1 MTMNALPL
9 DPQLAFLE
17 GGGEATRLILARDW
31 TGHPL
36 GPPQEWPEA
45 FRVAISLVL
54 NSPESMILA
63 WGPDLHFFF
72 NETYF
77 PLLGPRLSW
86 AMGARFDEVWADAL
100 EQARPIIDAAL
111 AGQTQRFVDLP
122 WKLDTDRGEAH
133 TFWTFSYSR
142 VLDGMG
148 KVAGLFIFTN
158 ETTARVHADAALR
171 ESQMQLSYALE
182 ELRAL
187 NVTLEQRIVE
197 RTAERDRMWDVS
209 PDLLAVIDFDGVIH
223 RINPAWHTILGYDVG
238 DLIGRSVM
246 TFIHPDDVVAARA
259 ALATS
264 LTEASSRIELRM
276 RHADGHDEWIAWV
289 GAASAYEV
297 FAVGRHITQQK
308 MAEEALRATEE
319 QLRQAQKL
327 EAIGQLTGSVAHD
340 FNNLLTVIRG
350 SIDLIRRPEFPAERR
365 QRHMDAIADA
375 ADRAA
380 KLTAQLLAFAR
391 RQPLTPEIV
400 DVGASITTLTD
411 MITTLSGPGVQLD
424 IDLPATPCHAHVD
437 RSQLDT
443 AIVNMAV
450 NARDA
455 MAGQGRLT
463 ISVRS
468 QRDAHGKAQVRIAI
482 SDTGEGIPPERL
494 EQIFE
499 PFFTTKK
506 LGAGTGLGLSQVFG
520 FARQS
525 GGDVQVASTPGKG
538 ATFTLLLPQIDGQP
552 VADSHAAL
560 PGAPS
565 RTECCV
571 LVVEDNVEVGHF
583 AVEAL
588 QTLGCRTVIA
598 TNAAAALEELNRD
611 AERFDLVF
619 SDVMMPG
626 QSGIDFAHEISRL
639 HPRLRILLTS
649 GYSQVIADEGSHGF
663 ALLRKPYTLAELAQQ
678 IDRLF
683 GG

>member
-1 MTMNALPL
+1 MTVLL
-9 DPQLAFLE
+9 SDPRLAFLE

-36 GPPQEWPEA
+36 GAPQDWPES
-45 FRVAISLVL
+45 FRVALSLVL

-100 EQARPIIDAAL
+100 EQARPIIDDAL
-111 AGQTQRFVDLP
+111 AGRTQRFVDLP

-133 TFWTFSYSR
+133 TFWSFSYSR
-142 VLDGMG
+142 VLDGQG
-148 KVAGLFIFTN
+148 DVAGLFIFTN

-171 ESQMQLSYALE
+171 ESQAQLSHALE

-187 NVTLEQRIVE
+187 NVTLEQRIIE

-209 PDLLAVIDFDGVIH
+209 PDLLAVIDADGVIH
-223 RINPAWHTILGYDVG
+223 RSNPAWRTLLGYEASALV
-238 DLIGRSVM
+238 GRSIM
-246 TFIHPDDVVAARA
+246 DFIQADHRDAARE
-259 ALATS
+259 ALRTS
-264 LTEASSRIELRM
+264 LEGESSRIELRM
-276 RHADGHDEWIAWV
+276 RHAEGHDEWIAWV
-289 GAASAYEV
+289 GASSAREV

-308 MAEEALRATEE
+308 AAEEALRATEE

-350 SIDLIRRPEFPAERR
+350 SIDLLRRADFPPERR
-365 QRHMDAIADA
+365 QRQMDAIADA

-400 DVGASITTLTD
+400 DVGDSIVTLSD
-411 MITTLSGPGVQLD
+411 MIITLCGPGIRLD
-424 IDLPATPCHAHVD
+424 IDRPETPCRAHVD

-455 MAGQGRLT
+455 MAGQGQLT
-463 ISVRS
+463 IKIRAV
-468 QRDAHGKAQVRIAI
+468 DGPADKHEVRIAI
-482 SDTGEGIPPERL
+482 TDTGEGIPSERL

-499 PFFTTKK
+499 PFFTTKR

-525 GGDVQVASTPGKG
+525 GGDVHVVSAPGEG
-538 ATFTLLLPQIDGQP
+538 ATFTLVLPRVDGEP
-552 VADSHAAL
+552 LSDAR
-560 PGAPS
+560 PGSMAGRPLTD
-565 RTECCV
+565 RCV
-571 LVVEDNVEVGHF
+571 LVVEDNIEVGQF

-588 QTLGCRTVIA
+588 RTLGCRTVIA
-598 TNAAAALEELNRD
+598 TNAAAALEELKAG

-626 QSGIDFAHEISRL
+626 QSGIEFAHDITALYPE
-639 HPRLRILLTS
+639 LRILLTS

-678 IDRLF
+678 MNRLF
-683 GG
+683 DG

>member
-1 MTMNALPL
+1 
-9 DPQLAFLE
+9 
-17 GGGEATRLILARDW
+17 
-31 TGHPL
+31 
-36 GPPQEWPEA
+36 
-45 FRVAISLVL
+45 
-54 NSPESMILA
+54 MILA

-77 PLLGPRLSW
+77 PLLGPRLPW

-100 EQARPIIDAAL
+100 EQARPIIDDAL
-111 AGQTQRFVDLP
+111 AGRTQRFVDLP

-133 TFWTFSYSR
+133 TFWSFSYSR
-142 VLDGMG
+142 VLDGEG

-171 ESQMQLSYALE
+171 ESQAQLSQALE
-182 ELRAL
+182 DLRGL
-187 NVTLEQRIVE
+187 NVTLEQRIIE

-209 PDLLAVIDFDGVIH
+209 PDLLTVIDPEGTIR
-223 RINPAWHTILGYDVG
+223 RINPAWRVLLGYEAT

-246 TFIHPDDVVAARA
+246 DFIHADDREGARA
-259 ALATS
+259 ALRTS
-264 LTEASSRIELRM
+264 LEGGVPRIELRM
-276 RHADGHDEWIAWV
+276 RHAEGHDEWIAWV
-289 GAASAYEV
+289 GASSEFEV
-297 FAVGRHITQQK
+297 FSVGRHITQQK
-308 MAEEALRATEE
+308 AAEEALRATEE

-350 SIDLIRRPEFPAERR
+350 SIDLLRRAEFPAERR
-365 QRHMDAIADA
+365 QRQIDAIADA

-400 DVGASITTLTD
+400 DVGDSITSLVD
-411 MITTLSGPGVQLD
+411 MITTLCGPGIELD
-424 IDLPATPCHAHVD
+424 VDLPEVPCRAHVD

-463 ISVRS
+463 IRVKSEAEAVSER
-468 QRDAHGKAQVRIAI
+468 QVRIAI
-482 SDTGEGIPPERL
+482 TDTGEGIPPDRL
-494 EQIFE
+494 DQIFE
-499 PFFTTKK
+499 PFFTTKR

-525 GGDVQVASTPGKG
+525 GGDVHVVSEPSEG
-538 ATFTLLLPQIDGQP
+538 ATFTLLLPQVDGLP
-552 VADSHAAL
+552 ISEGRVAMATGHKRAE
-560 PGAPS
+560 G
-565 RTECCV
+565 RV
-571 LVVEDNVEVGHF
+571 LVVEDNIEVGQF

-588 QTLGCRTVIA
+588 QTLGCHTVTA
-598 TNAAAALEELNRD
+598 TNAAAAMEELKTGAD
-611 AERFDLVF
+611 RFDLVF

-639 HPRLRILLTS
+639 HPELRILLTS

-663 ALLRKPYTLAELAQQ
+663 ALLRKPY
-678 IDRLF
+678 
-683 GG
+683 

>member
-1 MTMNALPL
+1 MNGPSL

-36 GPPQEWPEA
+36 GPPQQWPET
-45 FRVAISLVL
+45 FRVALSLVL
-54 NSPESMILA
+54 NSPESMILS

-77 PLLGPRLSW
+77 PLLGPRLPW
-86 AMGARFDEVWADAL
+86 AMGARFDEVWADAW
-100 EQARPIIDAAL
+100 EQARPIIDDAL
-111 AGQTQRFVDLP
+111 AGRTQRFVDLP
-122 WKLDTDRGEAH
+122 WKLDTDRGEAD
-133 TFWTFSYSR
+133 TFWSFSYSR
-142 VLDGMG
+142 VLDGKG
-148 KVAGLFIFTN
+148 EAAGLFIFTN

-171 ESQMQLSYALE
+171 ESQAQLSLALD

-209 PDLLAVIDFDGVIH
+209 PDLLTVLDSRGVI
-223 RINPAWHTILGYDVG
+223 RRTNPAWQTLLGYEAHG
-238 DLIGRSVM
+238 LIGRSIMDFV
-246 TFIHPDDVVAARA
+246 HPDDLPDARA
-259 ALATS
+259 ALSSS
-264 LTEASSRIELRM
+264 LTEPEARIELRM
-276 RHADGHDEWIAWV
+276 RHARSHDEWIAWV
-289 GAASAYEV
+289 GAASAREV

-308 MAEEALRATEE
+308 LAEQALRETEE

-350 SIDLIRRPEFPAERR
+350 SIDLVRRPDFPAERR
-365 QRHMDAIADA
+365 QRHIDAIADA

-400 DVGASITTLTD
+400 DVGDSILTLTD
-411 MITTLSGPGVQLD
+411 MVTTLCGPGIALD
-424 IDLPATPCHAHVD
+424 IDVPEVACHAHVD

-455 MAGQGRLT
+455 MAGQGQLT
-463 ISVRS
+463 IRVRS
-468 QRDAHGKAQVRIAI
+468 ATAADGAAQVHIAI
-482 SDTGEGIPPERL
+482 ADTGEGIPPERL

-525 GGDVQVASTPGKG
+525 GGDVHVASKPGEG
-538 ATFTLLLPQIDGQP
+538 AVFTLVLPLVDCIPLAVQKDGEMRALSG
-552 VADSHAAL
+552 ADI
-560 PGAPS
+560 
-565 RTECCV
+565 CV
-571 LVVEDNVEVGHF
+571 LVVEDNVEVGQF

-588 QTLGCRTVIA
+588 RTLGCRTVIA
-598 TNAAAALEELNRD
+598 NNAAVALEELKAG

-626 QSGIDFAHEISRL
+626 QSGIDFARDISRFYP
-639 HPRLRILLTS
+639 HLRILLTS

-663 ALLRKPYTLAELAQQ
+663 ALLRKPYTLSELTQQ

>member
-1 MTMNALPL
+1 MSGAFP

-31 TGHPL
+31 TDHPL
-36 GPPQEWPEA
+36 GPPQQWPEA
-45 FRVAISLVL
+45 FRVALSLVL

-77 PLLGPRLSW
+77 SLLGPRLPW
-86 AMGARFDEVWADAL
+86 AMGSRFDEVWADAW
-100 EQARPIIDAAL
+100 EQARPIIDDAL
-111 AGQTQRFVDLP
+111 AGRTQRFVDLP
-122 WKLDTDRGEAH
+122 WKLDTDRGEAD
-133 TFWTFSYSR
+133 TFWSFSYSR
-142 VLDGMG
+142 VLDGQG
-148 KVAGLFIFTN
+148 GVAGLFIFTN

-171 ESQMQLSYALE
+171 DSQAQLSDALE

-209 PDLLAVIDFDGVIH
+209 PDLLTVLDAKGIV
-223 RINPAWHTILGYDVG
+223 RRANPAWRALLGYEPAT
-238 DLIGRSVM
+238 LIGWSVM
-246 TFIHPDDVVAARA
+246 DFIHPDDLAAAER

-264 LTEASSRIELRM
+264 LTGPESRIELRM
-276 RHADGHDEWIAWV
+276 RHALGHDEWIAWV
-289 GAASAYEV
+289 GAASSHEI

-308 MAEEALRATEE
+308 AAEQTLRDTEE

-350 SIDLIRRPEFPAERR
+350 SIDLLRRPDFPVARR
-365 QRHMDAIADA
+365 PRQIDAIADA

-391 RQPLTPEIV
+391 RQPLTPEVV
-400 DVGASITTLTD
+400 DVGASIMTLTD
-411 MITTLSGPGVQLD
+411 MMTTLCGPGIILN
-424 IDLPATPCHAHVD
+424 IDLPEAPCHAHVD

-443 AIVNMAV
+443 AVINMAV

-455 MAGQGRLT
+455 MAGQGHLT
-463 ISVRS
+463 IRVREE
-468 QRDAHGKAQVRIAI
+468 KAPDGQKQVRIAI
-482 SDTGEGIPPERL
+482 TDTGEGIPPERL
-494 EQIFE
+494 DQIFE

-525 GGDVQVASTPGKG
+525 GGDVHVVSRPGEG
-538 ATFTLLLPQIDGQP
+538 ATFTLVLPQIDGLP
-552 VADSHAAL
+552 LPEHGLGGSGVAA
-560 PGAPS
+560 
-565 RTECCV
+565 RTDICV
-571 LVVEDNVEVGHF
+571 LVVEDNIEVGQF

-598 TNAAAALEELNRD
+598 NNAAVALEELKTG

-626 QSGIDFAHEISRL
+626 QSGIDFAHGISRL
-639 HPRLRILLTS
+639 YPHLRILLTS

-663 ALLRKPYTLAELAQQ
+663 ALLRKPYTVAELAQQ

>member
-1 MTMNALPL
+1 MSVVSS
-9 DPQLAFLE
+9 DPKLAFLE

-31 TGHPL
+31 TGHPM
-36 GPPQEWPEA
+36 GPPQDWPES
-45 FRVAISLVL
+45 FRIPLSLVL

-100 EQARPIIDAAL
+100 EQARPIIDDAL
-111 AGQTQRFVDLP
+111 AGRTQRFVDLP

-133 TFWTFSYSR
+133 TFWSFSYSR
-142 VLDGMG
+142 VLDGEG

-171 ESQMQLSYALE
+171 ESQAQLSQALE
-182 ELRAL
+182 ELRGL
-187 NVTLEQRIVE
+187 NVTLEQRIIE

-209 PDLLAVIDFDGVIH
+209 PDLLTVIDPEGTIR
-223 RINPAWHTILGYDVG
+223 RINPAWRVLLGYEAT

-246 TFIHPDDVVAARA
+246 DFIHADDREGARA
-259 ALATS
+259 ALRTS
-264 LTEASSRIELRM
+264 LEGGVPRIELRM
-276 RHADGHDEWIAWV
+276 RHAEGRDEWIAWV
-289 GAASAYEV
+289 GASSEFEV
-297 FAVGRHITQQK
+297 FSVGRHITQQK
-308 MAEEALRATEE
+308 AAEEALRATEE

-350 SIDLIRRPEFPAERR
+350 SIDLLRRAEFPAERR
-365 QRHMDAIADA
+365 QRQIDAIADA

-400 DVGASITTLTD
+400 DVGDSITSLVD
-411 MITTLSGPGVQLD
+411 MITTLCGPGIELD
-424 IDLPATPCHAHVD
+424 VDLPEVPCRAHVD

-463 ISVRS
+463 IRVRS
-468 QRDAHGKAQVRIAI
+468 EAEAVGERQVRIAI
-482 SDTGEGIPPERL
+482 TDTGEGIPPERL
-494 EQIFE
+494 DQIFE
-499 PFFTTKK
+499 PFFTTKR

-525 GGDVQVASTPGKG
+525 GGDVHVVSQPGEG
-538 ATFTLLLPQIDGQP
+538 ATFTLLLPRVDGLP
-552 VADSHAAL
+552 VSEGRVAMATGHKSAEH
-560 PGAPS
+560 
-565 RTECCV
+565 RV
-571 LVVEDNVEVGHF
+571 LVVEDNIEVGQF

-588 QTLGCRTVIA
+588 QTLGCHTVTA
-598 TNAAAALEELNRD
+598 TNAAAAMEELKTGAD
-611 AERFDLVF
+611 RFDLVF

-639 HPRLRILLTS
+639 YPKLRILLTS

-678 IDRLF
+678 MDRLF
-683 GG
+683 DQ

>member
-1 MTMNALPL
+1 MTVLPS
-9 DPQLAFLE
+9 DPRLAFLE

-36 GPPQEWPEA
+36 GAPQDWPET
-45 FRVAISLVL
+45 FRVALSLVL

-77 PLLGPRLSW
+77 PLLGPRLPW

-100 EQARPIIDAAL
+100 DQARPIIDDAL
-111 AGQTQRFVDLP
+111 AGRTQRFVDLP

-133 TFWTFSYSR
+133 TFWSFSYSR
-142 VLDGMG
+142 VLDGQG
-148 KVAGLFIFTN
+148 DVAGLFIFTN

-171 ESQMQLSYALE
+171 DSQAQLSHALE

-187 NVTLEQRIVE
+187 NITLEQRIIE

-209 PDLLAVIDFDGVIH
+209 PDLLTVIDAEGVIH
-223 RINPAWHTILGYDVG
+223 RSNPAWRTLLGYDASA
-238 DLIGRSVM
+238 LIGRSIMDFV
-246 TFIHPDDVVAARA
+246 HDDHRDDAWA
-259 ALATS
+259 ALRTTLEGGA
-264 LTEASSRIELRM
+264 SRIELRM
-276 RHADGHDEWIAWV
+276 RHAEGHDEWIAWV
-289 GAASAYEV
+289 GASSACEV
-297 FAVGRHITQQK
+297 FAVGRHITQQRA
-308 MAEEALRATEE
+308 AEDALRATEE

-350 SIDLIRRPEFPAERR
+350 SIDLLRRSDFPPERR
-365 QRHMDAIADA
+365 QRQIDAIADA

-380 KLTAQLLAFAR
+380 NLTAQLLAFAR

-400 DVGASITTLTD
+400 DIGDSIVMLAD
-411 MITTLSGPGVQLD
+411 MIITLCGPGIRLD
-424 IDLPATPCHAHVD
+424 IDLPEIPCRAHVD

-455 MAGQGRLT
+455 MAGQGQLT
-463 ISVRS
+463 IKIRPV
-468 QRDAHGKAQVRIAI
+468 DGPGEAHQVRIAI
-482 SDTGEGIPPERL
+482 TDTGEGIPPERL

-499 PFFTTKK
+499 PFFTTKR

-525 GGDVQVASTPGKG
+525 GGDVHVVSALGEG
-538 ATFTLLLPQIDGQP
+538 ATFTLVLPRVDGEP
-552 VADSHAAL
+552 LRDTRSNCMAGRPLTD
-560 PGAPS
+560 
-565 RTECCV
+565 RCV
-571 LVVEDNVEVGHF
+571 LVVEDNIEVGQF

-598 TNAAAALEELNRD
+598 TNAAAALEELKAG

-626 QSGIDFAHEISRL
+626 QSGIEFADDITSLYPE
-639 HPRLRILLTS
+639 LRILLTS

-678 IDRLF
+678 MDRLF
-683 GG
+683 DG

>member
-1 MTMNALPL
+1 MTVAPS
-9 DPQLAFLE
+9 DPKLAFLQ

-36 GPPQEWPEA
+36 GAPQDWPES
-45 FRVAISLVL
+45 FRVALSLVL

-100 EQARPIIDAAL
+100 EQARPIIDDAL
-111 AGQTQRFVDLP
+111 AGRTQRFVDLP

-133 TFWTFSYSR
+133 TFWSFSYSR
-142 VLDGMG
+142 VLDGEG
-148 KVAGLFIFTN
+148 KVAGLCIFTN
-158 ETTARVHADAALR
+158 ETTARVHADSALR
-171 ESQMQLSYALE
+171 ESQTQLSLALE
-182 ELRAL
+182 ELRGL

-209 PDLLAVIDFDGVIH
+209 PDLLAVIDSEGIIH
-223 RINPAWHTILGYDVG
+223 RINPAWRVLLGYDAAA
-238 DLIGRSVM
+238 LIGRSVM
-246 TFIHPDDVVAARA
+246 ELVHPDDVDGAQA
-259 ALATS
+259 ALRTS
-264 LTEASSRIELRM
+264 LEGGIPRIELRM
-276 RHADGHDEWIAWV
+276 RHASGHDEWIAWV
-289 GAASAYEV
+289 GASSAFEV

-308 MAEEALRATEE
+308 AAEEALRATEE

-350 SIDLIRRPEFPAERR
+350 SIDLLRHAEFPPERR
-365 QRHMDAIADA
+365 QRQIDAIADA

-400 DVGASITTLTD
+400 DVGDSITSLVD
-411 MITTLSGPGVQLD
+411 MITTLCGPGIGLNL
-424 IDLPATPCHAHVD
+424 DLPEVPCRAHVD

-463 ISVRS
+463 IQVRS
-468 QRDAHGKAQVRIAI
+468 QTGGAGEHQVRIAI
-482 SDTGEGIPPERL
+482 TDTGEGIPPERL

-499 PFFTTKK
+499 PFFTTKR

-525 GGDVQVASTPGKG
+525 GGDVHVVSAPGRG
-538 ATFTLLLPQIDGQP
+538 ATFTLVLPQVEGLPIP
-552 VADSHAAL
+552 DSRSA
-560 PGAPS
+560 GATGLA
-565 RTECCV
+565 RTDCCV
-571 LVVEDNVEVGHF
+571 LVVEDNVEVGQF

-588 QTLGCRTVIA
+588 QTLGCQTVTA
-598 TNAAAALEELNRD
+598 TNATAAMEELKAD

-639 HPRLRILLTS
+639 YPRLRILLTS

-678 IDRLF
+678 MDRLF
-683 GG
+683 DG

>member
-1 MTMNALPL
+1 MSVVSS
-9 DPQLAFLE
+9 DPKLAFLE

-31 TGHPL
+31 TGHPM
-36 GPPQEWPEA
+36 GPPEDWPES
-45 FRVAISLVL
+45 FRIPLSLVL

-100 EQARPIIDAAL
+100 EQARPIIDDAL
-111 AGQTQRFVDLP
+111 AGRTQRFVDLP

-133 TFWTFSYSR
+133 TFWSFSYSR
-142 VLDGMG
+142 VLDGEG

-171 ESQMQLSYALE
+171 ESQAQLSQALE
-182 ELRAL
+182 ELRGL
-187 NVTLEQRIVE
+187 NVTLEQRIIE

-209 PDLLAVIDFDGVIH
+209 PDLLTVIDPEGTIR
-223 RINPAWHTILGYDVG
+223 RINPAWRVLLGYEAT

-246 TFIHPDDVVAARA
+246 DFIHADDREGARA
-259 ALATS
+259 ALRTS
-264 LTEASSRIELRM
+264 LEGGVPRIELRM
-276 RHADGHDEWIAWV
+276 RHAEGHDEWIAWV
-289 GAASAYEV
+289 GASSEFEV
-297 FAVGRHITQQK
+297 FSVGRHITQQK
-308 MAEEALRATEE
+308 AAEAALRATEE

-350 SIDLIRRPEFPAERR
+350 SIDLLRRAEFPAERR
-365 QRHMDAIADA
+365 QRQIDAIADA

-400 DVGASITTLTD
+400 DVGDSITSLVD
-411 MITTLSGPGVQLD
+411 MITTLCGPGIELD
-424 IDLPATPCHAHVD
+424 VDLPEVPCRAHVD

-463 ISVRS
+463 IRVRPEA
-468 QRDAHGKAQVRIAI
+468 DAVGERQVRIAI
-482 SDTGEGIPPERL
+482 TDTGEGIPPDRL
-494 EQIFE
+494 DQIFE
-499 PFFTTKK
+499 PFFTTKR

-525 GGDVQVASTPGKG
+525 GGDVHVVSEPCEG
-538 ATFTLLLPQIDGQP
+538 ATFTLLLPQVDGLP
-552 VADSHAAL
+552 VSEGRVAMATGHKRAV
-560 PGAPS
+560 
-565 RTECCV
+565 RHV
-571 LVVEDNVEVGHF
+571 LVVEDNIEVGQF

-588 QTLGCRTVIA
+588 QTLGCHTVTA
-598 TNAAAALEELNRD
+598 TNAAAAMEELKTGAD
-611 AERFDLVF
+611 RFDLVF

-639 HPRLRILLTS
+639 YPQLRILLTS

-678 IDRLF
+678 MDRLF
-683 GG
+683 DQ

>member
-1 MTMNALPL
+1 MNVASS
-9 DPQLAFLE
+9 DPKLAFLE

-31 TGHPL
+31 TRHPM
-36 GPPQEWPEA
+36 GPPQDWPES
-45 FRVAISLVL
+45 FRIPLSLVL

-100 EQARPIIDAAL
+100 EQARPIIDDAL
-111 AGQTQRFVDLP
+111 AGRTQRFVDLP

-133 TFWTFSYSR
+133 TFWSFSYSR
-142 VLDGMG
+142 VLDGEG

-158 ETTARVHADAALR
+158 ETTARVHADAALH
-171 ESQMQLSYALE
+171 ESQAQLSQALD
-182 ELRAL
+182 ELRGL
-187 NVTLEQRIVE
+187 NVTLEQRIIE

-209 PDLLAVIDFDGVIH
+209 PDLLTVIDPEGTIR
-223 RINPAWHTILGYDVG
+223 RINPAWRVLLGYEAT

-246 TFIHPDDVVAARA
+246 DFIHADDREGARA
-259 ALATS
+259 ALRTS
-264 LTEASSRIELRM
+264 LEGGVPRIELRM
-276 RHADGHDEWIAWV
+276 RHAEGHDEWIAWV
-289 GAASAYEV
+289 GASSEFEV
-297 FAVGRHITQQK
+297 FSVGRHITQQK
-308 MAEEALRATEE
+308 AAEEALRATEE

-350 SIDLIRRPEFPAERR
+350 SIDLLRHAEFPAERR
-365 QRHMDAIADA
+365 QRQIDAIADA

-400 DVGASITTLTD
+400 DVGDSITSLVD
-411 MITTLSGPGVQLD
+411 MITTLCGPGIELD
-424 IDLPATPCHAHVD
+424 VDLPEVPCRAHVD

-463 ISVRS
+463 IRVRS
-468 QRDAHGKAQVRIAI
+468 EAEAVGEPQVRIAI
-482 SDTGEGIPPERL
+482 TDTGEGIPPDRL
-494 EQIFE
+494 DQIFE
-499 PFFTTKK
+499 PFFTTKR

-525 GGDVQVASTPGKG
+525 GGDVHVVSEPGEG
-538 ATFTLLLPQIDGQP
+538 ATFTLLLPQVDGLP
-552 VADSHAAL
+552 VSEGRVAMATGHKRAE
-560 PGAPS
+560 
-565 RTECCV
+565 RRV
-571 LVVEDNVEVGHF
+571 LVVEDNIEVGQF

-588 QTLGCRTVIA
+588 QTLGCHTVTT
-598 TNAAAALEELNRD
+598 TNAAAAMEELKTGAD
-611 AERFDLVF
+611 RFDLVF

-639 HPRLRILLTS
+639 YPELRILLTS

-678 IDRLF
+678 MDRLF
-683 GG
+683 DQ

>member
-1 MTMNALPL
+1 MTAAQP
-9 DPQLAFLE
+9 DPDLAFLD

-31 TGHPL
+31 TDHPL
-36 GPPQEWPEA
+36 GPPRNWPETL
-45 FRVAISLVL
+45 RVALSLVL

-63 WGPDLHFFF
+63 WGPELHFFF

-77 PLLGPRLSW
+77 PLLGPRLPW

-100 EQARPIIDAAL
+100 EQARPIIDDAL
-111 AGQTQRFVDLP
+111 AGRTQRFVDLP

-133 TFWTFSYSR
+133 TFWSFSYSR
-142 VLDGMG
+142 VLDGRG
-148 KVAGLFIFTN
+148 DVAGLFIFTN

-171 ESQMQLSYALE
+171 DSQLQLSQALE
-182 ELRAL
+182 ELRGL
-187 NVTLEQRIVE
+187 NVTLEQRIIE

-209 PDLLAVIDFDGVIH
+209 PDLLAVLNAEGVIQ
-223 RINPAWHTILGYDVG
+223 RTNPAWGKLLGYGGQALV
-238 DLIGRSVM
+238 GRSVM
-246 TFIHPDDVVAARA
+246 ELVHPDDLAGAQE
-259 ALATS
+259 ALSNS
-264 LTEASSRIELRM
+264 LTRQVSRIEVRM
-276 RHADGHDEWIAWV
+276 RHAQGDYEWIAWV
-289 GAASAYEV
+289 GASSAREV

-308 MAEEALRATEE
+308 AAEEALRQTEE

-350 SIDLIRRPEFPAERR
+350 SIDLIRRPGFPPERR
-365 QRHMDAIADA
+365 QRQIEAIADA

-391 RQPLTPEIV
+391 RQPLTPEVV
-400 DVGASITTLTD
+400 DVGASIMTLSE
-411 MITTLSGPGVQLD
+411 MIATLSGPGIRLVF
-424 IDLPATPCHAHVD
+424 DLPDRPCHAHVD
-437 RSQLDT
+437 RSQFDT

-455 MAGQGRLT
+455 MAGQGTLT
-463 ISVRS
+463 IRVWSEAEP
-468 QRDAHGKAQVRIAI
+468 QGADQVRIAI
-482 SDTGEGIPPERL
+482 IDTGEGIPADRL
-494 EQIFE
+494 DQIFE
-499 PFFTTKK
+499 PFFTTKR

-525 GGDVQVASTPGKG
+525 GGDVHVASTPGQG
-538 ATFTLLLPQIDGQP
+538 ATFTLVLPRTDGLP
-552 VADSHAAL
+552 AADRQQGDPRAAN
-560 PGAPS
+560 G
-565 RTECCV
+565 TERCV
-571 LVVEDNVEVGHF
+571 LVVEDNVEVGQF

-588 QTLGCRTVIA
+588 QTLGYRTVIA
-598 TNAAAALEELNRD
+598 TNAAAAMEELKAG

-626 QSGIDFAHEISRL
+626 QSGIDFAHDIARL
-639 HPRLRILLTS
+639 HPELRILLTS
-649 GYSQVIADEGSHGF
+649 GYSRVIADEGSHGF

-683 GG
+683 GV

>member
-1 MTMNALPL
+1 MTAEKLP
-9 DPQLAFLE
+9 PQLAFLE
-17 GGGEATRLILARDW
+17 GGGAATQLILDRDW
-31 TGHPL
+31 TGHPF
-36 GPPQEWPEA
+36 GPPETWPDA
-45 FRVAISLVL
+45 FRVALSLVL

-100 EQARPIIDAAL
+100 DQARPIIDDAL
-111 AGQTQRFVDLP
+111 AGRTQRFVDLP
-122 WKLDTDRGEAH
+122 WKLDTDRGEAL
-133 TFWTFSYSR
+133 TYWSFSYSR
-142 VLDGMG
+142 VLDAMG
-148 KVAGLFIFTN
+148 EVAGLFIFTN
-158 ETTARVHADAALR
+158 ETTSRVIADAALR
-171 ESQMQLSYALE
+171 DSQEQLSAALE

-187 NVTLEQRIVE
+187 NVTLEQRVVE

-209 PDLLAVIDFDGVIH
+209 PDLLTVVDQDGRIH
-223 RINPAWHTILGYDVG
+223 RANPAWRDLLGYGAEALLGVSIMD
-238 DLIGRSVM
+238 
-246 TFIHPDDVVAARA
+246 FIHDDDLPVAQRALSRSLEGRVARN
-259 ALATS
+259 
-264 LTEASSRIELRM
+264 EVRM
-276 RHADGHDEWIAWV
+276 RHADGHHEWISWV
-289 GAASAYEV
+289 GAAHGCEV

-308 MAEEALRATEE
+308 AAEEALRQTEE

-327 EAIGQLTGSVAHD
+327 EAIGQLTGGVAHD

-350 SIDLIRRPEFPAERR
+350 SIDLLRRDDFPAERR
-365 QRHMDAIADA
+365 QRQINAIADA

-391 RQPLTPEIV
+391 RQPLTPEVI
-400 DVGASITTLTD
+400 DVGASILTLTD
-411 MITTLSGPGVQLD
+411 MIHTLSGPGIKLVIEQ
-424 IDLPATPCHAHVD
+424 PETPCFAHVD

-455 MAGQGRLT
+455 MAGQGTLT
-463 ISVRS
+463 I
-468 QRDAHGKAQVRIAI
+468 RIAPAI
-482 SDTGEGIPPERL
+482 GPYGTDQVHIAITDTGEGIPADRL

-499 PFFTTKK
+499 PFFTTKQ

-525 GGDVQVASTPGKG
+525 GGDVRVVSQPGQG
-538 ATFTLLLPQIDGQP
+538 ATFTLILPQSHGQP
-552 VADSHAAL
+552 RVDSGLRAIDMAKRSDL
-560 PGAPS
+560 
-565 RTECCV
+565 CV
-571 LVVEDNVEVGHF
+571 LIVEDNIEVGQF

-588 QTLGCRTVIA
+588 RTLGCRTVIA
-598 TNAAAALEELNRD
+598 TNAAMAMEELKAD
-611 AERFDLVF
+611 AARFDLVF

-626 QSGIDFAHEISRL
+626 QSGIDFAHDIARTY
-639 HPRLRILLTS
+639 PDLRILLTS

>member
-1 MTMNALPL
+1 MNGPSL

-36 GPPQEWPEA
+36 GPPQQWPET
-45 FRVAISLVL
+45 FRVALSLVL
-54 NSPESMILA
+54 NSPESMILS

-77 PLLGPRLSW
+77 PLLGPRLPW
-86 AMGARFDEVWADAL
+86 AMGARFDEVWADAW
-100 EQARPIIDAAL
+100 EQARPIIDDAL
-111 AGQTQRFVDLP
+111 AGRTQRFVDLP
-122 WKLDTDRGEAH
+122 WKLDTDRGEAD
-133 TFWTFSYSR
+133 TFWSFSYSR
-142 VLDGMG
+142 VLDGKG
-148 KVAGLFIFTN
+148 EAAGLFIFTN

-171 ESQMQLSYALE
+171 ESQAQLSLALD

-209 PDLLAVIDFDGVIH
+209 PDLLTVLDSQGVI
-223 RINPAWHTILGYDVG
+223 RRTNPAWQTLLGYEAHG
-238 DLIGRSVM
+238 LIGRSIMDFV
-246 TFIHPDDVVAARA
+246 HPDDLPGAQA
-259 ALATS
+259 ALSNS
-264 LTEASSRIELRM
+264 LTEPEARIELRM
-276 RHADGHDEWIAWV
+276 RHARGHDEWIAWV
-289 GAASAYEV
+289 GAASAREV

-308 MAEEALRATEE
+308 LAEQALRETEE

-350 SIDLIRRPEFPAERR
+350 SIDLVRRPDFPAERR
-365 QRHMDAIADA
+365 QRHIEAIADA

-400 DVGASITTLTD
+400 DVGASILTLTD
-411 MITTLSGPGVQLD
+411 MVTTLCGPGIALD
-424 IDLPATPCHAHVD
+424 IDVPEVACHAHVD

-455 MAGQGRLT
+455 MAGQGQLT
-463 ISVRS
+463 IRVRS
-468 QRDAHGKAQVRIAI
+468 ATAADGVAQVHIAI
-482 SDTGEGIPPERL
+482 ADTGEGIPPERL

-525 GGDVQVASTPGKG
+525 GGDVHVASKPGEG
-538 ATFTLLLPQIDGQP
+538 AVFTLVLPLVDCIPLAVQKAGEKRALSG
-552 VADSHAAL
+552 ADI
-560 PGAPS
+560 
-565 RTECCV
+565 CV
-571 LVVEDNVEVGHF
+571 LVVEDNVEVGQF

-588 QTLGCRTVIA
+588 RTLGCRTVIA
-598 TNAAAALEELNRD
+598 NNAAVALEELKAG

-626 QSGIDFAHEISRL
+626 QSGIDFARDISRL
-639 HPRLRILLTS
+639 YPHLRILLTS

-663 ALLRKPYTLAELAQQ
+663 ALLRKPYTLSELTQQ

>member
-1 MTMNALPL
+1 MNTAPS
-9 DPQLAFLE
+9 DPRFAFLE

-45 FRVAISLVL
+45 FRVALSLVL

-86 AMGARFDEVWADAL
+86 AMGSRFDEVWADAL
-100 EQARPIIDAAL
+100 EQARPIIDDAL
-111 AGQTQRFVDLP
+111 AGRTQRFVDLP

-133 TFWTFSYSR
+133 TFWSFSYSR
-142 VLDGMG
+142 VLDGEG

-158 ETTARVHADAALR
+158 ETTARVHADRALR
-171 ESQMQLSYALE
+171 ESQVQLSQALE

-209 PDLLAVIDFDGVIH
+209 PDLLTVVDAEGIIH
-223 RINPAWHTILGYDVG
+223 RVNPAWQTLLGYEPS
-238 DLIGRSVM
+238 DLIGRLILDLVQDEDR
-246 TFIHPDDVVAARA
+246 PAAEK
-259 ALATS
+259 ALKAS
-264 LTEASSRIELRM
+264 LTGSVARIELRL
-276 RHADGHDEWIAWV
+276 RHAQGHDEWIAWV
-289 GAASAYEV
+289 GASSAYEV
-297 FAVGRHITQQK
+297 FGVGRHITQQK
-308 MAEEALRATEE
+308 AAEAALRTTEE

-350 SIDLIRRPEFPAERR
+350 SIDLLRRAEFPAERR
-365 QRHMDAIADA
+365 QRQIDAIADA

-400 DVGASITTLTD
+400 DVGDSITALTD
-411 MITTLSGPGVQLD
+411 MITTLCGPGIRLD
-424 IDLPATPCHAHVD
+424 IDLPEAPCRAHVD

-455 MAGQGRLT
+455 MAGQGQLT
-463 ISVRS
+463 I
-468 QRDAHGKAQVRIAI
+468 QVRGQASMTGAPQVHIAI
-482 SDTGEGIPPERL
+482 TDTGEGIPPDRL
-494 EQIFE
+494 DQIFE
-499 PFFTTKK
+499 PFFTTKR

-525 GGDVQVASTPGKG
+525 GGDVHVVSAPGQG
-538 ATFTLLLPQIDGQP
+538 ATFTLVLPQVDGLP
-552 VADSHAAL
+552 VPDSRSSGT
-560 PGAPS
+560 PGAPHAD
-565 RTECCV
+565 RCV
-571 LVVEDNVEVGHF
+571 LVVEDNIEVGQF

-588 QTLGCRTVIA
+588 RTLGCRTVIA
-598 TNAAAALEELNRD
+598 TNAAVAIKELNAG

-626 QSGIDFAHEISRL
+626 QSGIDFAHDIDRN
-639 HPRLRILLTS
+639 HPGLRILLTS

-683 GG
+683 SR

>member
-1 MTMNALPL
+1 MLSELT
-9 DPQLAFLE
+9 DPRLAFLQ

-45 FRVAISLVL
+45 FRVALSLVL

-86 AMGARFDEVWADAL
+86 AMGSRFDEVWADAL
-100 EQARPIIDAAL
+100 EQARPIIDDAL
-111 AGQTQRFVDLP
+111 AGRTQRFVDLP

-133 TFWTFSYSR
+133 TFWSFSYSR
-142 VLDGMG
+142 VLDGQG
-148 KVAGLFIFTN
+148 GVAGLFIFTN
-158 ETTARVHADAALR
+158 ETTARVHADSALR
-171 ESQMQLSYALE
+171 DSQRQLSAALE
-182 ELRAL
+182 ELCAL

-209 PDLLAVIDFDGVIH
+209 PDLLTILDEKGRIQ
-223 RINPAWHTILGYDVG
+223 RINPAWHHLLGYAGADV
-238 DLIGRSVM
+238 IGRSVM
-246 TFIHPDDVVAARA
+246 EFVHEDDLPAVSS
-259 ALATS
+259 ALQHS
-264 LTEASSRIELRM
+264 LTGEVSRVEVRM
-276 RHADGHDEWIAWV
+276 HHTDGHFDWISWV
-289 GAASAYEV
+289 GAASASEV
-297 FAVGRHITQQK
+297 FGVGRHITQQK
-308 MAEEALRATEE
+308 VAEEALRQTEE

-350 SIDLIRRPEFPAERR
+350 SIDLLRRPDFPPERR
-365 QRHMDAIADA
+365 QRQIDAIADA
-375 ADRAA
+375 SDRAA

-400 DVGASITTLTD
+400 DVGASITQLKD
-411 MITTLSGPGVQLD
+411 MITTLSGPGVRLVVE
-424 IDLPATPCHAHVD
+424 LPDTACHAHVD

-455 MAGQGRLT
+455 MAGQGTLT
-463 ISVRS
+463 IRIAPDV
-468 QRDAHGKAQVRIAI
+468 DEHGASQVRIAI
-482 SDTGEGIPPERL
+482 TDTGEGIPSDRL
-494 EQIFE
+494 EPIFE
-499 PFFTTKK
+499 PFFTTKQ

-525 GGDVQVASTPGKG
+525 GGDVHVVSTPGCG
-538 ATFTLLLPQIDGQP
+538 ATFTLILPQIQGRPLSEPRLQSMRAQDRQ
-552 VADSHAAL
+552 
-560 PGAPS
+560 
-565 RTECCV
+565 ECCV
-571 LVVEDNVEVGHF
+571 LVVEDNVEVGQF

-598 TNAAAALEELNRD
+598 MNAAAAFQELNAG

-626 QSGIDFAHEISRL
+626 QSGIDFAHDIARH
-639 HPRLRILLTS
+639 HPHLRILLTS

-683 GG
+683 AT

>member
-1 MTMNALPL
+1 MTAEPL

-17 GGGEATRLILARDW
+17 GGGAATRLILERDW

-36 GPPQEWPEA
+36 GPPERWPEA
-45 FRVAISLVL
+45 FRVALSLVL

-86 AMGARFDEVWADAL
+86 AMGSRFDEVWADAL

-142 VLDGMG
+142 VLDGRG
-148 KVAGLFIFTN
+148 EVAGLFIFTN
-158 ETTARVHADAALR
+158 ETTARVHADSALR
-171 ESQMQLSYALE
+171 ESQTQLSLALE

-209 PDLLAVIDFDGVIH
+209 PDLLTIVDTGGIIH
-223 RINPAWHTILGYDVG
+223 RVNPAWYRLLGYAPN
-238 DLIGRSVM
+238 DLIGHSVM
-246 TFIHPDDVVAARA
+246 DFMHVDDVADARA
-259 ALATS
+259 ALAAS
-264 LTEASSRIELRM
+264 LTGSVSRVELRM
-276 RHADGHDEWIAWV
+276 RHVGGHDEWIAWV
-289 GAASAYEV
+289 GAASAGEV
-297 FAVGRHITQQK
+297 FAVGRHITQQRA
-308 MAEEALRATEE
+308 AEEALRATEE

-350 SIDLIRRPEFPAERR
+350 SIDLIRRADFPPERR
-365 QRHMDAIADA
+365 QRHIDAIADA

-400 DVGASITTLTD
+400 DVGASILTLAD
-411 MITTLSGPGVQLD
+411 MIRTLSGPGVALD
-424 IDLPATPCHAHVD
+424 INLPEAPCHAHVD

-463 ISVRS
+463 IRLWSEY
-468 QRDAHGKAQVRIAI
+468 DAAGRGQVRIAI
-482 SDTGEGIPPERL
+482 TDTGEGIPPERL
-494 EQIFE
+494 DQIFE

-525 GGDVQVASTPGKG
+525 GGDVKVVSPPGEG
-538 ATFTLLLPQIDGQP
+538 ATFTLSLPEVDG
-552 VADSHAAL
+552 L
-560 PGAPS
+560 PTPDQRQGLS
-565 RTECCV
+565 REAGRAGCRV
-571 LVVEDNVEVGHF
+571 LVVEDNVEVGRF

-588 QTLGCRTVIA
+588 QTLGCETVIA
-598 TNAAAALEELNRD
+598 NNAAAAVAELEHD
-611 AERFDLVF
+611 ADRFDLVF

-626 QSGIDFAHEISRL
+626 QSGIDFAHDISRL

-663 ALLRKPYTLAELAQQ
+663 ALLRKPYTLSELAQQ
-678 IDRLF
+678 IDHLF

>member
-1 MTMNALPL
+1 MSVVSS
-9 DPQLAFLE
+9 DPKLAFLE

-31 TGHPL
+31 TGHPM
-36 GPPQEWPEA
+36 GPPQDWPES
-45 FRVAISLVL
+45 FRIPLSLVL

-100 EQARPIIDAAL
+100 EQARPIIDDAL
-111 AGQTQRFVDLP
+111 AGRTQRFVDLP

-133 TFWTFSYSR
+133 TFWSFSYSR
-142 VLDGMG
+142 VLDGEG

-171 ESQMQLSYALE
+171 ESQAQLSQALE
-182 ELRAL
+182 ELRGL
-187 NVTLEQRIVE
+187 NVTLEQRIIE

-209 PDLLAVIDFDGVIH
+209 PDLLTVIDPEGTIR
-223 RINPAWHTILGYDVG
+223 RINPAWRVLLGYEAT

-246 TFIHPDDVVAARA
+246 DFIHADDREGARA
-259 ALATS
+259 ALRTS
-264 LTEASSRIELRM
+264 LEGGVPRIELRM
-276 RHADGHDEWIAWV
+276 HHAEGHDEWIAWV
-289 GAASAYEV
+289 GASSEFEV
-297 FAVGRHITQQK
+297 FSVGRHITQQK
-308 MAEEALRATEE
+308 AAEEALRATEE

-350 SIDLIRRPEFPAERR
+350 SIDLLRRAEFPAERR
-365 QRHMDAIADA
+365 QRQIDAIADA

-400 DVGASITTLTD
+400 DVGDSITSLVD
-411 MITTLSGPGVQLD
+411 MITTLCGPGIELD
-424 IDLPATPCHAHVD
+424 VDLPEVPCRAHVD

-463 ISVRS
+463 IRVKSEAEAVSER
-468 QRDAHGKAQVRIAI
+468 QVRIAI
-482 SDTGEGIPPERL
+482 TDTGEGIPPERL
-494 EQIFE
+494 DQIFE
-499 PFFTTKK
+499 PFFTTKR

-525 GGDVQVASTPGKG
+525 GGDVHVVSEPGEG
-538 ATFTLLLPQIDGQP
+538 ATFTLLLPQVDGLP
-552 VADSHAAL
+552 VSEGRVAMATGHKRAEH
-560 PGAPS
+560 
-565 RTECCV
+565 RV
-571 LVVEDNVEVGHF
+571 LVVEDNIEVGQF

-588 QTLGCRTVIA
+588 QTLGSHTVTT
-598 TNAAAALEELNRD
+598 TNAAAAMEELKTGAD
-611 AERFDLVF
+611 RFDLVF

-639 HPRLRILLTS
+639 YPELRILLTS

-678 IDRLF
+678 MDRLF
-683 GG
+683 DQ

>member
-1 MTMNALPL
+1 MSVASS
-9 DPQLAFLE
+9 DPKLAFLE
-17 GGGEATRLILARDW
+17 GGGEATRLILERDW
-31 TGHPL
+31 TGHPM
-36 GPPQEWPEA
+36 GPPQDWPES
-45 FRVAISLVL
+45 FRIPLSLVL

-100 EQARPIIDAAL
+100 EQARPIIDDAL
-111 AGQTQRFVDLP
+111 AGRTQRFVDLP

-133 TFWTFSYSR
+133 TFWSFSYSR
-142 VLDGMG
+142 VLDGEG

-171 ESQMQLSYALE
+171 ESQAQLSQALE
-182 ELRAL
+182 ELRGL
-187 NVTLEQRIVE
+187 NVTLEQRIIE

-209 PDLLAVIDFDGVIH
+209 PDLLTVIDPEGTIR
-223 RINPAWHTILGYDVG
+223 RINPAWRVLLGYEAN
-238 DLIGRSVM
+238 DLIGRSVID
-246 TFIHPDDVVAARA
+246 FIHADDREGARA
-259 ALATS
+259 ALRTS
-264 LTEASSRIELRM
+264 LEGGVPRIELRM
-276 RHADGHDEWIAWV
+276 RHAEGHDEWIAWV
-289 GAASAYEV
+289 GASSEFEV
-297 FAVGRHITQQK
+297 FSVGRHITQQK
-308 MAEEALRATEE
+308 AAEAALRATEE

-350 SIDLIRRPEFPAERR
+350 SIDLLRRAEFPAERR
-365 QRHMDAIADA
+365 QRQIDAIADA
-375 ADRAA
+375 ADRAS

-400 DVGASITTLTD
+400 DVGDSITSLVD
-411 MITTLSGPGVQLD
+411 MITTLCGPGIELD
-424 IDLPATPCHAHVD
+424 VDLPEVPCRAHVD

-463 ISVRS
+463 IRVKSEAEAVSER
-468 QRDAHGKAQVRIAI
+468 QVRIAI
-482 SDTGEGIPPERL
+482 TDTGEGIPPDRL
-494 EQIFE
+494 DQIFE
-499 PFFTTKK
+499 PFFTTKR

-525 GGDVQVASTPGKG
+525 GGDVHVVSEPGEG
-538 ATFTLLLPQIDGQP
+538 ATFTLLLPQVDGLP
-552 VADSHAAL
+552 VSEGRVAMATGHKRAE
-560 PGAPS
+560 
-565 RTECCV
+565 RRV
-571 LVVEDNVEVGHF
+571 LVVEDNIEVGQF

-588 QTLGCRTVIA
+588 QTLGCHTVTA
-598 TNAAAALEELNRD
+598 TNAAAAMEELKTGAD
-611 AERFDLVF
+611 RFDLVF

-639 HPRLRILLTS
+639 YPQLRILLTS

-678 IDRLF
+678 MDRLF
-683 GG
+683 DQ